1 MTPTAKKGAFDPTR
15 LEDDMDDLLPPVPL
29 KLVLPLAPLTTL
41 QPDPQTPAASG
52 PAASQLPGSDVPDP
66 DAGPDEPLPRSSPKT
81 RRAVSRVKT
90 HAVRQ
95 VAAAAPTSEVSTVVV
110 AAARLSQDLYDD
122 LTAFLG
128 RTTER
133 PSYAQLISW
142 TCQDQLDAVKD
153 DLLHSAAPQARAPRG
168 RAKASPFALVTPR
181 FLPDEIG
188 FVDAVQRQ
196 VSDQLGRPITRTQVI
211 CAAIRVAIR

>member
-1 MTPTAKKGAFDPTR
+1 MTPTPKKGAFDPSR

-29 KLVLPLAPLTTL
+29 KLVPAPPSTIPPAPAL
-41 QPDPQTPAASG
+41 AASG
-52 PAASQLPGSDVPDP
+52 PTAPQLLGSDIPDP
-66 DAGPDEPLPRSSPKT
+66 DTGPGEPLRRSALKTARAASKPK
-81 RRAVSRVKT
+81 AP
-90 HAVRQ
+90 AVRQ
-95 VAAAAPTSEVSTVVV
+95 VATAGDTSEASTVVV

-128 RTTER
+128 RATER

-142 TCQDQLDAVKD
+142 ACQDQPDAVMD
-153 DLLHSAAPQARAPRG
+153 DLLQSAAPQARAPRG
-168 RAKASPFALVTPR
+168 RAKASSFALVTPR

-188 FVDAVQRQ
+188 FVDAVQQ
-196 VSDQLGRPITRTQVI
+196 QASDQLGRPINRTQVI